1 MLKEEFMNQTAS
13 IKELRNF
20 GLLVGGV
27 FGLIGLWPALL
38 RGEPFR
44 LWALVIGGTL
54 LLFGSLLPRALSP
67 VHQGWMWIGHVLGW
81 INTRI
86 LLGIVFYGLVTPI
99 GIVFRLM
106 GKDTMRQ
113 AFSENSQTY
122 RVNRRSRPRS
132 HMKYQF

>member
-1 MLKEEFMNQTAS
+1 VNQSTS
-13 IKELRNF
+13 TKELRSF

-27 FGLIGLWPALL
+27 FTIIGLWPMMF
-38 RGEPFR
+38 RGEPLR
-44 LWALVIGGTL
+44 LWAVGAGWLLIVCGGI
-54 LLFGSLLPRALSP
+54 LPQVLAP
-67 VHQGWMWIGHVLGW
+67 IQKGWMWVGHVLGW

-86 LLGIVFYGLVTPI
+86 LLGIVFYGLITPL

-113 AFSENSQTY
+113 GFEEQSPTY
-122 RVNRRSRPRS
+122 RVVRTPRPRA